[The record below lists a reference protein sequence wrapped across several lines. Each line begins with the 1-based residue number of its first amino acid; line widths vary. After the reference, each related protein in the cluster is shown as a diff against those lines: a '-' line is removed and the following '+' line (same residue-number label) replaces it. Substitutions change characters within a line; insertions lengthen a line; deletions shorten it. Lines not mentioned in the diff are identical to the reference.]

1 MEDKDAVFKWL
12 VDKKEEPEIEVVT
25 KQMLE
30 EILEEEEFV
39 IVLYTGTC
47 EGKQELCE
55 ELLEHLEELDDEF
68 DTKGV
73 AFVQTPD
80 EEYPLLK
87 HSLTKLPAIG
97 IYRNRDHF
105 LLYEGD
111 LLEKVEISYLVL
123 GSQLSPYLQDD
134 ISNWLNDVENLKI
147 DGKIEKVN
155 EKLLAYLYDN
165 EDNLVVFFYEET
177 DRDAD
182 EIAEGLETI
191 DDELDVKDF
200 TKVKTCDK
208 GIEINYGLIGLPK
221 VVYFQSGIPIIF
233 TGNIIHNFP
242 NCHCLLQSR

>member
-1 MEDKDAVFKWL
+1 MEDKDTVFKWL

-39 IVLYTGTC
+39 IVLYTGAC

-68 DTKGV
+68 DKKGV

-111 LLEKVEISYLVL
+111 LLKKVEIS
-123 GSQLSPYLQDD
+123 S
-134 ISNWLNDVENLKI
+134 
-147 DGKIEKVN
+147 
-155 EKLLAYLYDN
+155 
-165 EDNLVVFFYEET
+165 
-177 DRDAD
+177 
-182 EIAEGLETI
+182 
-191 DDELDVKDF
+191 
-200 TKVKTCDK
+200 
-208 GIEINYGLIGLPK
+208 
-221 VVYFQSGIPIIF
+221 
-233 TGNIIHNFP
+233 
-242 NCHCLLQSR
+242 

>member
-1 MEDKDAVFKWL
+1 MVFKWL

-111 LLEKVEISYLVL
+111 LLEKVEIS
-123 GSQLSPYLQDD
+123 S
-134 ISNWLNDVENLKI
+134 
-147 DGKIEKVN
+147 
-155 EKLLAYLYDN
+155 
-165 EDNLVVFFYEET
+165 
-177 DRDAD
+177 
-182 EIAEGLETI
+182 
-191 DDELDVKDF
+191 
-200 TKVKTCDK
+200 
-208 GIEINYGLIGLPK
+208 
-221 VVYFQSGIPIIF
+221 
-233 TGNIIHNFP
+233 
-242 NCHCLLQSR
+242 